1 MIETLNSHPAAPA
14 DEVLRLKCPS
24 CGGGLNLKRRFL
36 GVKGQCVHCHL
47 PLTAVEE
54 NGVAHVITD
63 TPAESIAAPNPA
75 LASTAMQPPAAAQPD
90 TNAHAAVPHFP
101 EAPAQPV
108 SQTSPTPASSWGFPD
123 FDSLPVPATLPIENP
138 VPESSAFV
146 NFGAP
151 ELAPP
156 LPSRDGDDLFSGRH
170 ELPAPAP
177 VANETKTEISPFG
190 ESAGFSLSSSLFGS
204 EAPATDIAPA
214 WGTNVPRETHAS
226 ISPFSTGSAEGGG
239 FAESLFRE
247 KVAKDSASGDTGA
260 SASFASP
267 FAPMPAPAAPVEE
280 SAAAGSKRDCQEFVI
295 LDGDGRPMRPMSK
308 EEEEEFAKNFFKY
321 DNARTKPTWLS
332 RLRKKLL
339 RMLIFFCIVGA
350 IGAGASFFVPKETL
364 VVWKE
369 KVIKWLEP
377 GMAILDYLPAGLRPD
392 WLPQT
397 DFGIDAGVDENGKPK
412 KKLNAFEGLD
422 KLKGDIGD
430 MGGAADKQLE
440 ELKNF

>member
-1 MIETLNSHPAAPA
+1 MIVTLNSHPAAPT
-14 DEVLRLKCPS
+14 DEVLRLKCPG

-36 GVKGQCVHCHL
+36 GVKGQCVHCQL

-54 NGVAHVITD
+54 NGVARVITD
-63 TPAESIAAPNPA
+63 VPTESIAAETSAPA
-75 LASTAMQPPAAAQPD
+75 SPA
-90 TNAHAAVPHFP
+90 TNAHAAVPLFP
-101 EAPAQPV
+101 EVPAQPV
-108 SQTSPTPASSWGFPD
+108 LRHSPAPASSWGFPD
-123 FDSLPVPATLPIENP
+123 FDSLPAPAAPPIETP
-138 VPESSAFV
+138 VTAAPAFV

-170 ELPAPAP
+170 ELPAPESP
-177 VANETKTEISPFG
+177 GNETKPEISPFG

-204 EAPATDIAPA
+204 EAPSAEISPA

-226 ISPFSTGSAEGGG
+226 ISPFSTGSAEGEGL
-239 FAESLFRE
+239 AESLFRE
-247 KVAKDSASGDTGA
+247 KVAKDGASGA
-260 SASFASP
+260 SATTASP
-267 FAPMPAPAAPVEE
+267 FAPIPATWASDEAP
-280 SAAAGSKRDCQEFVI
+280 AAAGSKRDCQEFVI
-295 LDGDGRPMRPMSK
+295 LDGDGRPMRPMTK
-308 EEEEEFAKNFFKY
+308 EEEEEFAKSFFRY
-321 DNARTKPTWLS
+321 DNARTKPTWVT

-350 IGAGASFFVPKETL
+350 VGAGASFFVPKETL

-430 MGGAADKQLE
+430 MRGAADKQLE

>member
-1 MIETLNSHPAAPA
+1 MIETLNSHPTAPA

-54 NGVAHVITD
+54 NGVARVITD
-63 TPAESIAAPNPA
+63 APAETITAPDPA
-75 LASTAMQPPAAAQPD
+75 PASPA
-90 TNAHAAVPHFP
+90 TSAHAAVPLFP
-101 EAPAQPV
+101 ETTAQVVP
-108 SQTSPTPASSWGFPD
+108 QTPSAPASSWGFPD
-123 FDSLPVPATLPIENP
+123 FDSLPVPAAPPIEKP
-138 VPESSAFV
+138 VSEPSAFV

-156 LPSRDGDDLFSGRH
+156 LPSREGDDLFSGRH

-177 VANETKTEISPFG
+177 VANETKTELSPFG
-190 ESAGFSLSSSLFGS
+190 EAGGFSLSSPLFGS
-204 EAPATDIAPA
+204 EAPATAIAPA

-247 KVAKDSASGDTGA
+247 KVAKDSAAGDTGT
-260 SASFASP
+260 SATTASP
-267 FAPMPAPAAPVEE
+267 FAPMPSSWASGEE
-280 SAAAGSKRDCQEFVI
+280 TSPSGSKRDCQEFVI

-308 EEEEEFAKNFFKY
+308 EEEEEFAKNFFRY
-321 DNARTKPTWLS
+321 DNARTKPTWVS
-332 RLRKKLL
+332 KLRKKLL

-350 IGAGASFFVPKETL
+350 LGAGASFFVPKETL
-364 VVWKE
+364 LVWKE

-412 KKLNAFEGLD
+412 KKLNAFEGLE
-422 KLKGDIGD
+422 KLKGDIGN
-430 MGGAADKQLE
+430 MRGAADKQLE

>member
-54 NGVAHVITD
+54 NGIARVITD
-63 TPAESIAAPNPA
+63 TPAAPNAVPDPA
-75 LASTAMQPPAAAQPD
+75 SALPAA
-90 TNAHAAVPHFP
+90 NAHAAVPHFP
-101 EAPAQPV
+101 ETTAQTVP
-108 SQTSPTPASSWGFPD
+108 QTPSAPASSWGFPD
-123 FDSLPVPATLPIENP
+123 FDSLPVPATPPIETRVSEP
-138 VPESSAFV
+138 SAFV

-156 LPSRDGDDLFSGRH
+156 LPSREGDDLFSGRH

-177 VANETKTEISPFG
+177 VANETKAEISPFG

-280 SAAAGSKRDCQEFVI
+280 PAAAGSKRDCQEFVI

-321 DNARTKPTWLS
+321 DNARTKPTWVS
-332 RLRKKLL
+332 KLRKKLL

-350 IGAGASFFVPKETL
+350 LGAGASFFVPKETL

-422 KLKGDIGD
+422 KLKGDIGN
-430 MGGAADKQLE
+430 MRGAADKQLE

>member
-1 MIETLNSHPAAPA
+1 MIDTLNSQSSAPTE
-14 DEVLRLKCPS
+14 EVLRLKCPA

-36 GVKGQCVHCHL
+36 GIKGQCVHCQI

-54 NGVAHVITD
+54 GGVARVIAETIPAPAME
-63 TPAESIAAPNPA
+63 TPAMTPEQEPDLPEK
-75 LASTAMQPPAAAQPD
+75 ASAVVS
-90 TNAHAAVPHFP
+90 HGAVPQFP
-101 EAPAQPV
+101 SPSLTSQEDFPLPAIEA
-108 SQTSPTPASSWGFPD
+108 PASSWGFPD
-123 FDSLPVPATLPIENP
+123 SPPAAAT
-138 VPESSAFV
+138 VTAPEHPAFM
-146 NFGAP
+146 NFGTP

-156 LPSRDGDDLFSGRH
+156 LPSREGDDLFSGRN
-170 ELPAPAP
+170 ELPAMTPPTGENKLEA
-177 VANETKTEISPFG
+177 SPFG
-190 ESAGFSLSSSLFGS
+190 DSAGFSLASSLFGS
-204 EAPATDIAPA
+204 DNGNSEFTPA

-239 FAESLFRE
+239 FAESLFRD
-247 KVAKDSASGDTGA
+247 KVTKDGAAADLAASG
-260 SASFASP
+260 SFASP
-267 FAPMPAPAAPVEE
+267 FVPMSGLKPSDEITDNDGP
-280 SAAAGSKRDCQEFVI
+280 KRDSQEFVI

-321 DNARTKPTWLS
+321 DNARTKQTWLT
-332 RLRKKLL
+332 RLRKKAIRLL
-339 RMLIFFCIVGA
+339 VFFCIVGA
-350 IGAGASFFVPKETL
+350 VGAGASFFVPKETL

-397 DFGIDAGVDENGKPK
+397 EFGIDAGVDENGQPK

-430 MGGAADKQLE
+430 MRGAADKQLE

>member
-36 GVKGQCVHCHL
+36 GVKGQCVHCQL

-54 NGVAHVITD
+54 NGIARVITD
-63 TPAESIAAPNPA
+63 TPTESIAAPNLFPEAPAMQAPAPA
-75 LASTAMQPPAAAQPD
+75 LPA
-90 TNAHAAVPHFP
+90 TNAHAAVPLFP
-101 EAPAQPV
+101 IAAAPPV
-108 SQTSPTPASSWGFPD
+108 LQMPPAPTSSWGFPE
-123 FDSLPVPATLPIENP
+123 FESVPTPSASPVAAP
-138 VPESSAFV
+138 VSEPSAFL

-151 ELAPP
+151 DLAPP
-156 LPSRDGDDLFSGRH
+156 LPSRDGDNLFSGRH
-170 ELPAPAP
+170 DLPAPAP
-177 VANETKTEISPFG
+177 IANDTKTELSPFG
-190 ESAGFSLSSSLFGS
+190 ESGGFSLSSSLFGS
-204 EAPATDIAPA
+204 EAQATAIEPA

-247 KVAKDSASGDTGA
+247 KVAKDSAAGDTGTTA
-260 SASFASP
+260 AFASP
-267 FAPMPAPAAPVEE
+267 FTPMPSSKASGDETAAP
-280 SAAAGSKRDCQEFVI
+280 GPNRDCQEFVI

-308 EEEEEFAKNFFKY
+308 EEEEDFAKNFFKY

-332 RLRKKLL
+332 RLRKKVI
-339 RMLIFFCIVGA
+339 RMLIFLCIVGA
-350 IGAGASFFVPKETL
+350 VGAGASFFVPKETL

-412 KKLNAFEGLD
+412 KKMNAFEGLD
-422 KLKGDIGD
+422 KLKGDIGN
-430 MGGAADKQLE
+430 MRGAADKQLE

>member
-1 MIETLNSHPAAPA
+1 MIETLNSHPAALA

-54 NGVAHVITD
+54 NGIARVITD
-63 TPAESIAAPNPA
+63 TPAASIAVPDPAPA
-75 LASTAMQPPAAAQPD
+75 LPAA
-90 TNAHAAVPHFP
+90 NAHAAVPHFP
-101 EAPAQPV
+101 ETTAQTVP
-108 SQTSPTPASSWGFPD
+108 QTPSAPASSWGFPD
-123 FDSLPVPATLPIENP
+123 FDSLPVPATPSIEP
-138 VPESSAFV
+138 HVSAPSAFV

-156 LPSRDGDDLFSGRH
+156 LPSREGDDLFSGRH

-177 VANETKTEISPFG
+177 VANETKTGISPFG
-190 ESAGFSLSSSLFGS
+190 GSAGFSLSSSLFGS

-260 SASFASP
+260 PSSFASP
-267 FAPMPAPAAPVEE
+267 FAPMSAPTAPVEE
-280 SAAAGSKRDCQEFVI
+280 PAAADSKRDCQEFVI
-295 LDGDGRPMRPMSK
+295 LDGDGRPLRPMSK

-321 DNARTKPTWLS
+321 DNARTKQTWVS
-332 RLRKKLL
+332 RLRKNLL

-350 IGAGASFFVPKETL
+350 LGAGASFFVPKETL

-397 DFGIDAGVDENGKPK
+397 DFGIDAGVDENGNPK

-430 MGGAADKQLE
+430 MRGAADKQLE

>member
-1 MIETLNSHPAAPA
+1 MIDTLNSQSSTPTE
-14 DEVLRLKCPS
+14 EVLRLKCPS

-36 GVKGQCVHCHL
+36 GVKGQCVHCQI

-54 NGVAHVITD
+54 DGVARVITD
-63 TPAESIAAPNPA
+63 AMTPSAVDSPEEAPKKEPTPSENAPA
-75 LASTAMQPPAAAQPD
+75 VVS
-90 TNAHAAVPHFP
+90 HGAVPTFP
-101 EAPAQPV
+101 STFPV
-108 SQTSPTPASSWGFPD
+108 SREDSPTPATETLASSWGFPD
-123 FDSLPVPATLPIENP
+123 STPAAAALTA
-138 VPESSAFV
+138 PEPPAFV

-156 LPSRDGDDLFSGRH
+156 LPSRDGDDLFSGRN
-170 ELPAPAP
+170 ELPAMTPPAGESK
-177 VANETKTEISPFG
+177 AEASPFG
-190 ESAGFSLSSSLFGS
+190 DSGGFSLASSLFGS
-204 EAPATDIAPA
+204 DTGNSEFAPA
-214 WGTNVPRETHAS
+214 WGANVPRETHAS

-247 KVAKDSASGDTGA
+247 KVAKDGVAADLAASG
-260 SASFASP
+260 SFASP
-267 FAPMPAPAAPVEE
+267 FVPMSGLKPSEE
-280 SAAAGSKRDCQEFVI
+280 ITESDGPKRDSQEFVI

-397 DFGIDAGVDENGKPK
+397 DFGIDAGVDENGQPK
-412 KKLNAFEGLD
+412 KKMNAFEGLD

-430 MGGAADKQLE
+430 MRGAADKQLE